1 MELCQLS
8 PAAAVV
14 CSRFIS
20 QRAISPQRGWSG
32 VDGLSSYCW
41 HKELSRAR
49 TTGISKPRV
58 AGRGFEQKAGLEVCE
73 ENSKRLTE
81 GKPLMCRGRGACV
94 HCPAGLTSLS
104 LSRRRT
110 DRRQHPTPHDSAHRG
125 TARRTCQHHQLGLR
139 TPSAPA

>member
-1 MELCQLS
+1 MPAEPSCSRGMQQIHFTACHF
-8 PAAAVV
+8 PAARVERCGWAQQLLLAQGAEQ
-14 CSRFIS
+14 S
-20 QRAISPQRGWSG
+20 QA
-32 VDGLSSYCW
+32 
-41 HKELSRAR
+41 
-49 TTGISKPRV
+49 TGISKPSV
-58 AGRGFEQKAGLEVCE
+58 AGRGSEQKAGLEVCE
-73 ENSKRLTE
+73 ENSKRLAE

-94 HCPAGLTSLS
+94 HCPVALTSLS